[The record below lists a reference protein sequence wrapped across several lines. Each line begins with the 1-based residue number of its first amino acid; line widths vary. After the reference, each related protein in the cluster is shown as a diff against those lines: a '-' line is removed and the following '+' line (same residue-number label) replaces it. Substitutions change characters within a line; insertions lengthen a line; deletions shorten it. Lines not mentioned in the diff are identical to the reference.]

1 MIKYSRFVKI
11 FIFCFC
17 VFFIFILLIT
27 AIVGNWN
34 MFLYDLVKYLILG
47 IGVSLYVATLS
58 EIFLSINDGIDNSYN
73 NVMKKIHNMY
83 KNNK

>member
-11 FIFCFC
+11 FVFCFC